1 MKAVI
6 LAAGDGGR
14 LGPLTVHR
22 PKSLLSVAG
31 RPLIDHVVASLARAG
46 LGDLVVVLGYRGEM
60 LQEHLGDGSR
70 LGVHIDYVL
79 NPQYRWG
86 NARSLW
92 CAREAVGGQPFVLAM
107 GDHLCSVRLIRTL
120 CASAG
125 ERSTLATDFSDLGP
139 ERTEEATKVL
149 VSPDR
154 RVLEIGKGLPR
165 WNALDTGLFYCLP
178 AIFDLL
184 SPELREGALSRV
196 FSALARGGGGV
207 GGLLACDVTGCF
219 WLDVDTEADLRLAE
233 ALLERDVTL
242 LA

>member
-6 LAAGDGGR
+6 LAAGGGGR

-22 PKSLLSVAG
+22 PKALLSVAG
-31 RPLIDHVVASLARAG
+31 HPLIDHVVASLAGAG
-46 LGDLVVVLGYRGEM
+46 LRDMLVVLGYRSEM

-107 GDHLCSVRLIRTL
+107 GDHLCSARLVQTL
-120 CASAG
+120 YASAG
-125 ERSTLATDFSDLGP
+125 ACSLLAADFSDLGP

-154 RVLEIGKGLPR
+154 RVLAIGKGLPN

-184 SPELREGALSRV
+184 SPELREGELSRV
-196 FSALARGGGGV
+196 FSALARGDGGG

-233 ALLERDVTL
+233 ALLGRDATI

>member
-6 LAAGDGGR
+6 LTAGGGGR
-14 LGPLTVHR
+14 LGALTVHR
-22 PKSLLSVAG
+22 PKSLLPVAG
-31 RPLIDHVVASLARAG
+31 RPLIDYVVASLAGAG
-46 LGDLVVVLGYRGEM
+46 LRDLVVVLGYRGEM

-70 LGVHIDYVL
+70 LGVQIDYVL

-92 CAREAVGGQPFVLAM
+92 CAREAIGEQAFVLAM
-107 GDHLCSVRLIRTL
+107 GDHLCSVRLIRAL

-125 ERSTLATDFSDLGP
+125 ACSTLAADFGDLGP

-165 WNALDTGLFYCLP
+165 WNAVDTGLSYFLP
-178 AIFDLL
+178 SIFDVF
-184 SPELREGALSRV
+184 SPELREGELSPV
-196 FSALARGGGGV
+196 FSALARGDGGT
-207 GGLLACDVTGCF
+207 GGLLACDVSGCF

-233 ALLERDVTL
+233 ALLERDATL